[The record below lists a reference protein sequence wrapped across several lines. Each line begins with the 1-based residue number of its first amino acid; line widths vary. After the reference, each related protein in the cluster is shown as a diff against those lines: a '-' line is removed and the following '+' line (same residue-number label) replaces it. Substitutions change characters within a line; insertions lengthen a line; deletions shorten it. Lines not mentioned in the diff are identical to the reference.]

1 MFIFGWGPRETLMD
15 SGQFD
20 CPVCKRSAPYSH
32 LRKRRWMTFF
42 FFPIIPISSSTDF
55 VRCQG
60 CQSVIPIDAFLGQPA
75 PVARLSRQAL
85 FAMICGLF
93 ALLTFCIFR
102 ISFPN
107 ALCAVAV
114 GHIALRDIKKNR
126 PNVDGR
132 SLAIAGLAFGY
143 PALIL
148 SSIIGWNTFF
158 GSRRLA
164 GDPAA
169 DRSGTAADTAADEG
183 AFGVSD
189 SPNEAFKNAEYE
201 IAAKRDQPPG
211 RGNTPRAV
219 ELANLYAQRIK
230 EVSDEMF
237 TSDKKPLLQLSDGEY
252 LTFCELHPD
261 RCLFLV
267 HVPSYR
273 KFTGDAKRVLA
284 QLAWLAAQATAA
296 GELKGE
302 AKLGVGLRGVLTY
315 GDILIGTA
323 PASSEET
330 VTPSREG
337 DKDDLIAFFI
347 DSAPSASDPIAKTS
361 DPSSQGTPG
370 PRALAQN
377 DPAAATPDSIF
388 DPPATSTPGIAP
400 SFPSAD
406 PFVPLPSPRAAGGP
420 SRAAGGPSPRDIASS
435 KPNSAATPAR
445 ARDKP
450 KIDFVNQITVQRIGS
465 IENESWGSTSIALSP
480 DGKWLATGK
489 LDEKLSLFETSS
501 GNPIGQPY
509 PMTQFGQVTA
519 VAFSATGDYLI
530 AGGYSGRTMV
540 WQVMPDGRLQNERET
555 FRFDG
560 EVSALA
566 TSPKFS
572 FFIGTSR
579 KGTVAWQ
586 PFGPNQ
592 AAARSIKPFEKD
604 VHAVWLPASG
614 DEGVATD
621 GSRLVRFSLRDGEL
635 KGSDN
640 LGIKNVRAASFS
652 RSGKR
657 LAVADSD
664 TLHLF
669 DLTAAPALRSVKLPR
684 GELAHGVKIHPQ
696 ETWIAVGMRGKVA
709 IFDFERA
716 ELVAYADTESVSY
729 QKNLDFSADGNVMAT
744 TSESARGKIL
754 LYRLAK

>member
-1 MFIFGWGPRETLMD
+1 
-15 SGQFD
+15 
-20 CPVCKRSAPYSH
+20 
-32 LRKRRWMTFF
+32 
-42 FFPIIPISSSTDF
+42 
-55 VRCQG
+55 
-60 CQSVIPIDAFLGQPA
+60 
-75 PVARLSRQAL
+75 
-85 FAMICGLF
+85 
-93 ALLTFCIFR
+93 
-102 ISFPN
+102 
-107 ALCAVAV
+107 
-114 GHIALRDIKKNR
+114 
-126 PNVDGR
+126 
-132 SLAIAGLAFGY
+132 
-143 PALIL
+143 
-148 SSIIGWNTFF
+148 
-158 GSRRLA
+158 
-164 GDPAA
+164 
-169 DRSGTAADTAADEG
+169 
-183 AFGVSD
+183 
-189 SPNEAFKNAEYE
+189 
-201 IAAKRDQPPG
+201 
-211 RGNTPRAV
+211 
-219 ELANLYAQRIK
+219 
-230 EVSDEMF
+230 MF

-273 KFTGDAKRVLA
+273 KFTGDAKRALA

-347 DSAPSASDPIAKTS
+347 DPAPSASDPIAS
-361 DPSSQGTPG
+361 SRDPSSGSTPG

-377 DPAAATPDSIF
+377 DPAAATPDTIF
-388 DPPATSTPGIAP
+388 DPPATSAPGVAP
-400 SFPSAD
+400 GVPSAD
-406 PFVPLPSPRAAGGP
+406 PFVPLPSPQAAG
-420 SRAAGGPSPRDIASS
+420 RPSPRDVASS
-435 KPNSAATPAR
+435 KPNPSAKPAR
-445 ARDKP
+445 ERDKP
-450 KIDFVNQITVQRIGS
+450 KVDFVNQISVERIGTV
-465 IENESWGSTSIALSP
+465 ENTTWGSTSIALSP

-489 LDEKLSLFETSS
+489 LDEKLALFETSS

-519 VAFSATGDYLI
+519 VAFSATGDHLI
-530 AGGYSGRTMV
+530 AGGYSGKTMV
-540 WQVMPDGRLQNERET
+540 WQVMPDGRLQNEREMI
-555 FRFDG
+555 RFDG

-621 GSRLVRFSLRDGEL
+621 GSRLVRFSLRDGEI
-635 KGSDN
+635 KGFDA

-657 LAVADSD
+657 LAVADSN

-669 DLTAAPALRSVKLPR
+669 DLTAAPTLRSVKLPR
-684 GELAHGVKIHPQ
+684 GELAHGIKIHPQ
-696 ETWIAVGMRGKVA
+696 ETWIAVGMRGKVG

-744 TSESARGKIL
+744 TSESSRDKIL
-754 LYRLAK
+754 LFRLTK